1 MNKES
6 ECNRTQTCEMTRFT
20 WSYKVIDSWM
30 ENQILLF
37 VAYENPE
44 VEYHNTYI
52 SYDLLSLIGEVGGI
66 LGLTLGA
73 SALTLLESLI
83 QRIPFIKI

>member
-1 MNKES
+1 
-6 ECNRTQTCEMTRFT
+6 MTRFT
-20 WSYKVIDSWM
+20 WSYKVMDSWT
-30 ENQILLF
+30 ENKMLLF

-52 SYDLLSLIGEVGGI
+52 SYDLLSLFGEVGGI

-73 SALTLLESLI
+73 SVFTLFESLI
-83 QRIPFIKI
+83 KQIPFIKT

>member
-1 MNKES
+1 
-6 ECNRTQTCEMTRFT
+6 MTRFT
-20 WSYKVIDSWM
+20 WSYKVIDSWV
-30 ENQILLF
+30 ENQMLLF

-83 QRIPFIKI
+83 QHIPFIKI